1 MNAAPL
7 LVSFDSIDKYLEAL
21 PEKHRTAHSAALSDL
36 FSRGI
41 PPITSAYCLAILFG
55 YSLEFIYAMTKRP
68 DKFYRVFSIKNG
80 KKTRRIQAPKV
91 ALKVIQKWF
100 GAHLSNNLTF
110 HPHVYGFVK
119 GRSFVDAA
127 KHHIGARWVLAVD
140 IDNFFPSIS
149 KERVLLSL
157 IAQGY
162 SNDAS
167 KLISDL
173 CCLNDS
179 LAQGSPASPV
189 LSNLCMQSIDD
200 SLIKLSE
207 KYKVTVTR
215 YADDIT
221 FSGIGEFD
229 EGLIR
234 DLQELI
240 KSSGFQLN
248 DDKTYFADST
258 TGKRLKVHGLLVKE
272 DSVRLTKGYRN
283 KIRLYKHLQKSGRI
297 SEDDYHRINGHI
309 NFADFID
316 SMSGIKD
323 AI

>member
-21 PEKHRTAHSAALSDL
+21 PEKHRTAHSAVLSDL

-68 DKFYRVFSIKNG
+68 DKFYRVFDIKNG
-80 KKTRRIQAPKV
+80 KKIRRIHAPKV
-91 ALKVIQKWF
+91 ALKVIQKWL
-100 GAHLSNNLTF
+100 GEHLSSNITF

-127 KHHIGARWVLAVD
+127 KQHIGARWVLAVD

-157 IAQGY
+157 IDVGY
-162 SNDAS
+162 SKQAS
-167 KLISDL
+167 ELISNL
-173 CCLNDS
+173 CCLHDS
-179 LAQGSPASPV
+179 LSQGSPASPV
-189 LSNLCMQSIDD
+189 LSNLCMHSIDD
-200 SLIKLSE
+200 SLLRLSE
-207 KYKVTVTR
+207 KYKVKVTR

-221 FSGIGEFD
+221 FSGTGDFD
-229 EGLIR
+229 EGLKR
-234 DLQELI
+234 ELQELI
-240 KSSGFQLN
+240 KNCGFQLN
-248 DDKTYFADST
+248 DDKTNFADSA

-272 DSVRLTKGYRN
+272 DTVRLTKGYRN
-283 KIRLYKHLQKSGRI
+283 KIRIYKHMLKNGRI
-297 SEDDYHRINGHI
+297 SEDDYQRINGHVK
-309 NFADFID
+309 FADFID
-316 SMSGIKD
+316 YSVSSE
-323 AI
+323 